1 MNMNIELINII
12 TTFGASA
19 ISAIIGYASGKRKRE
34 NEADKTAFEAY
45 NYTIESLRR
54 EMENRVA
61 ELQRRIEKLE
71 EENKQLRIDNLK
83 LMKNEKR

>member
-1 MNMNIELINII
+1 MNIELINVL
-12 TTFGASA
+12 TTFGASV

>member
-1 MNMNIELINII
+1 MNIELINIT
-12 TTFGASA
+12 TTFAASVV
-19 ISAIIGYASGKRKRE
+19 SAIIGYASGKRKRE

-45 NYTIESLRR
+45 TYTIESLRR

-71 EENKQLRIDNLK
+71 EENKKLRIDNLK

>member
-1 MNMNIELINII
+1 MNIELINVI
-12 TTFGASA
+12 TTFAASLV
-19 ISAIIGYASGKRKRE
+19 SAIIGYASGKRKRE

-71 EENKQLRIDNLK
+71 AENRK
-83 LMKNEKR
+83 LIQINKELSNT

>member
-1 MNMNIELINII
+1 MSIEFINII
-12 TTFGASA
+12 TTFGASV

-54 EMENRVA
+54 EMENRVS

-83 LMKNEKR
+83 LIKNEKR

>member
-1 MNMNIELINII
+1 MNTELINFI
-12 TTFGASA
+12 TPFAASVV
-19 ISAIIGYASGKRKRE
+19 SAIIGYATGKRKRE

-71 EENKQLRIDNLK
+71 EENKMLRIDNLK